1 MLEPKEI
8 YTNIS
13 NSHDTAKDLT
23 RTLDYYTAESITT
36 SSYSGATKKNG
47 TSTDYWWLRSAY
59 DYGSGYF
66 YFIDFSGE
74 YYYSNSN
81 STFCVSLA
89 FRVG

>member
-1 MLEPKEI
+1 MLAPKEI

-47 TSTDYWWLRSAY
+47 TSASYWWLRTAISYNTYEFLSVYNNGGWNNYYAY
-59 DYGSGYF
+59 T
-66 YFIDFSGE
+66 
-74 YYYSNSN
+74 SNG
-81 STFCVSLA
+81 VAPA
-89 FRVG
+89 FRLG